1 MVIKYSQNLLK
12 NPSKWFN
19 TDSRKKCIKQEKLQ
33 RKFDVVHKELEV
45 SQVVKAEDSINQ
57 QNLKVQRAVQNC
69 RVYVLYSCCKWGRIR
84 HNFRKFI

>member
-1 MVIKYSQNLLK
+1 MFK
-12 NPSKWFN
+12 
-19 TDSRKKCIKQEKLQ
+19 
-33 RKFDVVHKELEV
+33 KELEV
-45 SQVVKAEDSINQ
+45 YRVVKAEDFTNQ